1 MHTTRANITIRRELS
16 PFSAPRRQERRC
28 LGHIEDRLGRRYL
41 APCAASLMELAASI
55 NAEAA
60 ARREG
65 KELIGKK
72 TGGVQEM
79 QSVPVSLLSRKPALC
94 ASVLRKMGCLGIS
107 EVG

>member
-1 MHTTRANITIRRELS
+1 
-16 PFSAPRRQERRC
+16 
-28 LGHIEDRLGRRYL
+28 
-41 APCAASLMELAASI
+41 MELAASI

-107 EVG
+107 EVSVLRGGAISHCMSASGAWIFSCHAVPNTKDTAKWNILP

>member
-1 MHTTRANITIRRELS
+1 MNTTRINMTIRRELP
-16 PFSAPRRQERRC
+16 PFSAPRRQE
-28 LGHIEDRLGRRYL
+28 RRYL